1 LVLNGIRQRSAE
13 AGMSLIEVLVTT
25 AVLAIVLIGVA
36 NAFGSSL
43 ATVDRARGIT
53 KASRFLEEVLD
64 SIAVQPR
71 PVLPLLNGNV
81 LYSSETAE
89 RSRYRIEITVANATV
104 LLTQVRVVLFDQRTG
119 VELARVVSYRSER

>member
-1 LVLNGIRQRSAE
+1 
-13 AGMSLIEVLVTT
+13 MSLIEVLITS

-43 ATVDRARGIT
+43 VSVDRARGIS

-64 SIAVQPR
+64 SIAMQPR

-81 LYSSETAE
+81 LYSETTAKD
-89 RSRYRIEITVANATV
+89 SRYRIEITVANASV
-104 LLTQVRVVLFDQRTG
+104 LLTQVRVVLFDQRSG
-119 VELARVVSYRSER
+119 AELARVISYRSER